1 MNNPFGMPMMN
12 NQFGMPMNM
21 PMMNNMGMPMNMPM
35 NMPMMNNMGMPMNIM
50 DQDEDWLIGFKM
62 GHDEVTNAGSND
74 IQDNSPGPKINVIFQ
89 TTTGT
94 KRNMV
99 LSMSS
104 TIDQA
109 IKKYLQTVG
118 HPELYNTDKVG
129 FLFNAQ
135 KLKFGDNTTIG
146 DYFKNV
152 FNPKVIVNDT
162 NNLIGA

>member
-21 PMMNNMGMPMNMPM
+21 TMMNNQFGMPMNMAMMNNMGMA
-35 NMPMMNNMGMPMNIM
+35 MNIM
-50 DQDEDWLIGFKM
+50 NQDEDWLIGFKM
-62 GHDEVTNAGSND
+62 AQDEINNTGSND
-74 IQDNSPGPKINVIFQ
+74 SQDNSPGPKINVIFT

-94 KRNMV
+94 KRNLV
-99 LSMSS
+99 LSESS
-104 TIDQA
+104 SIDQA
-109 IKKYLQTVG
+109 IKKYLQVVG

-135 KLKFGDNTTIG
+135 KLKFGDNTTISNF
-146 DYFKNV
+146 FKNQ
-152 FNPKVIVNDT
+152 FNPKIIVNDT